1 MRTRLISLGKA
12 AVAPVL
18 AVLFCFLPASAVAAV
33 DDNEAVALI
42 TKFYQNFFH
51 EKSDYASEDA
61 TIDALCSDNLKKKLR
76 DAYEYDYEGSVAPY
90 ATWLFT
96 TGAQDGP
103 GDSKF
108 VGAAAVGGGEYRA
121 DYYDM
126 GIKAASVLKV
136 VETAG
141 GLKIDDVKCV
151 EGGEADGDDGGI
163 VDEPAPVSDGRV
175 YKLLLADN
183 TNLKE
188 PAWRD
193 RLVPLVGEAGYK
205 FMCAQYMGTAT
216 QQGRD
221 GVGNLNFYF
230 EGHTKENWVDGY
242 KLNFCYGG
250 TFDSLT
256 VVLIRNGQEQRFDD
270 FMTVGE

>member
-163 VDEPAPVSDGRV
+163 VDEPAPVWGRRDAAGRQHQPERAGMEGQARAAGGRGRIQLHV
-175 YKLLLADN
+175 RAVHGHGHAAGTRRCGQPELL
-183 TNLKE
+183 
-188 PAWRD
+188 R
-193 RLVPLVGEAGYK
+193 
-205 FMCAQYMGTAT
+205 
-216 QQGRD
+216 
-221 GVGNLNFYF
+221 
-230 EGHTKENWVDGY
+230 
-242 KLNFCYGG
+242 
-250 TFDSLT
+250 
-256 VVLIRNGQEQRFDD
+256 
-270 FMTVGE
+270 

>member
-108 VGAAAVGGGEYRA
+108 VSAAAVGGGEYRA

-141 GLKIDDVKCV
+141 G
-151 EGGEADGDDGGI
+151 
-163 VDEPAPVSDGRV
+163 
-175 YKLLLADN
+175 
-183 TNLKE
+183 
-188 PAWRD
+188 
-193 RLVPLVGEAGYK
+193 
-205 FMCAQYMGTAT
+205 
-216 QQGRD
+216 
-221 GVGNLNFYF
+221 
-230 EGHTKENWVDGY
+230 
-242 KLNFCYGG
+242 
-250 TFDSLT
+250 
-256 VVLIRNGQEQRFDD
+256 
-270 FMTVGE
+270 

>member
-1 MRTRLISLGKA
+1 MISLGKA

-76 DAYEYDYEGSVAPY
+76 DAYEYDYEG
-90 ATWLFT
+90 
-96 TGAQDGP
+96 
-103 GDSKF
+103 
-108 VGAAAVGGGEYRA
+108 
-121 DYYDM
+121 
-126 GIKAASVLKV
+126 
-136 VETAG
+136 
-141 GLKIDDVKCV
+141 
-151 EGGEADGDDGGI
+151 GEADGDDGGI

-193 RLVPLVGEAGYK
+193 RLVPLVGEAGYN